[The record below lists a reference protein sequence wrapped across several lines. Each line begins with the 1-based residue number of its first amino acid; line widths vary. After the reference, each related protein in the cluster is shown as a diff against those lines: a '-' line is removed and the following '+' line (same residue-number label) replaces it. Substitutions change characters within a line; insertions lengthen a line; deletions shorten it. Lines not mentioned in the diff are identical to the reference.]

1 MSCEFQRTKA
11 ECTQL
16 FVRAARRKFS
26 EILQFFCAILAQRLR
41 DLDAERAL
49 FRIGTHFQLGQ
60 LQQRFATCAALAGR
74 VHAVF
79 CARDVPEFRKFWNFF
94 ARVWQQKL
102 RDIDARRA
110 PFHIWTH
117 FRLSQQMQRRSSA
130 HAAHAGRVQAI
141 SLRAARQNSGKFAI
155 FSNRLLRKIC
165 VISARHLEFFAFQRT
180 ADSVKSYSEVLR
192 FFEPKLDDC
201 TLILCAW

>member
-1 MSCEFQRTKA
+1 M
-11 ECTQL
+11 QL

-79 CARDVPEFRKFWNFF
+79 CARGVPEFRKFWIFF
-94 ARVWQQKL
+94 ARVWQKNCVTSTPDAHFFAFGRTSDLLKSCNDVLWFTQCML
-102 RDIDARRA
+102 AEFRQFLCARRA
-110 PFHIWTH
+110 KIPGKLQL
-117 FRLSQQMQRRSSA
+117 FRATSA
-130 HAAHAGRVQAI
+130 
-141 SLRAARQNSGKFAI
+141 
-155 FSNRLLRKIC
+155 
-165 VISARHLEFFAFQRT
+165 
-180 ADSVKSYSEVLR
+180 LR
-192 FFEPKLDDC
+192 F
-201 TLILCAW
+201 A

>member
-11 ECTQL
+11 ECMQL
-16 FVRAARRKFS
+16 FVRAARRTFS

-79 CARDVPEFRKFWNFF
+79 CARGVPEFWKFSIFF
-94 ARVWQQKL
+94 ARVWHKSCVTSTP
-102 RDIDARRA
+102 DAHL
-110 PFHIWTH
+110 FT
-117 FRLSQQMQRRSSA
+117 FRLTS
-130 HAAHAGRVQAI
+130 
-141 SLRAARQNSGKFAI
+141 
-155 FSNRLLRKIC
+155 
-165 VISARHLEFFAFQRT
+165 
-180 ADSVKSYSEVLR
+180 DSVKRRNDVLR
-192 FFEPKLDDC
+192 LTQRMLAEFGQF
-201 TLILCAW
+201 LCARCAKIENSGGRITK

>member
-11 ECTQL
+11 ECMQL

-79 CARDVPEFRKFWNFF
+79 CARGVPEFQKLWNFF
-94 ARVWQQKL
+94 ARVWQKNCVTSAPDAHLFTSGLTSDSVKRCNDVL
-102 RDIDARRA
+102 RLTQRMLAEFRQFLCARRA
-110 PFHIWTH
+110 KIPGNLQL
-117 FRLSQQMQRRSSA
+117 FRA
-130 HAAHAGRVQAI
+130 T
-141 SLRAARQNSGKFAI
+141 FA
-155 FSNRLLRKIC
+155 
-165 VISARHLEFFAFQRT
+165 
-180 ADSVKSYSEVLR
+180 LR
-192 FFEPKLDDC
+192 F
-201 TLILCAW
+201 A

>member
-1 MSCEFQRTKA
+1 MLCEFQRTKA
-11 ECTQL
+11 EFMQL

-79 CARDVPEFRKFWNFF
+79 WC
-94 ARVWQQKL
+94 
-102 RDIDARRA
+102 ARRA
-110 PFHIWTH
+110 GIP
-117 FRLSQQMQRRSSA
+117 
-130 HAAHAGRVQAI
+130 
-141 SLRAARQNSGKFAI
+141 
-155 FSNRLLRKIC
+155 
-165 VISARHLEFFAFQRT
+165 
-180 ADSVKSYSEVLR
+180 
-192 FFEPKLDDC
+192 
-201 TLILCAW
+201 